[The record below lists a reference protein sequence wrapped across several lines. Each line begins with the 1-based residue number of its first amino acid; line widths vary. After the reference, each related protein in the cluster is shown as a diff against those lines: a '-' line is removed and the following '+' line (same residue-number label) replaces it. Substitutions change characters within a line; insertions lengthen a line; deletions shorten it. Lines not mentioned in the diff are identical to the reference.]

1 MSDTGKKSGGGGK
14 KRIDLLLVEQGCFPS
29 REQAQRAV
37 MAGQI
42 FYDGRLI
49 DKPGAAVA
57 PDGEIQVRGNPCPY
71 VSRGGLKLESALSDL
86 GIEVAGKVALDAGA
100 STGGFTQCLL
110 QRGACR
116 VYAVDVGYGQLAWD
130 LRCDQRVK
138 VIERTNLRYL
148 TPEALGEQ
156 VEFVTLDLSFIS
168 LAKVLGAVKTLLRPG
183 GEVLALVKPQFEAGR
198 EQVGKGGI
206 VKDPAVQRAVLEQV
220 SAAACQLGFQ
230 IRGVTYSAIQG
241 ADGNIEFFLWL
252 GDDRQGVGAALSP
265 DQAKQVVSA
274 ARASLLK
281 SRASA
286 REARGQEPE

>member
-1 MSDTGKKSGGGGK
+1 MGSGGK

-57 PDGEIQVRGNPCPY
+57 PGGEIQVRGNPCPY
-71 VSRGGLKLESALSDL
+71 VSRGGIKLESALSEF
-86 GIEVAGKVALDAGA
+86 GIDVAGKVALDAGA

-110 QRGACR
+110 QRGASR
-116 VYAVDVGYGQLAWD
+116 VYAVDVGYGQLACD
-130 LRCDQRVK
+130 LRRDERVK

-148 TPEALGEQ
+148 TPDVLGEQ

-168 LAKVLGAVKTLLRPG
+168 LSKVLGAARELLKPG
-183 GEVLALVKPQFEAGR
+183 GEVLALIKPQFEAGR

-206 VKDPAVQRAVLEQV
+206 VKDAAVQRAVLEQV

-241 ADGNIEFFLWL
+241 ADGNIEFFMWL
-252 GDDRQGVGAALSP
+252 GYDRQAEQGAALSP
-265 DQAKQVVSA
+265 EQASRVVVA
-274 ARASLLK
+274 ARAALLK
-281 SRASA
+281 T
-286 REARGQEPE
+286 

>member
-1 MSDTGKKSGGGGK
+1 MGNLSKRVGAGGK
-14 KRIDLLLVEQGCFPS
+14 KRIDLLLVEKGCFPS

-37 MAGQI
+37 MAGHV

-57 PDGEIQVRGNPCPY
+57 PGGEIQVRGNSCPY
-71 VSRGGLKLESALSDL
+71 VSRGGIKLESALSEF
-86 GIEVAGKVALDAGA
+86 GIDVAGRVALDSGA

-148 TPEALGEQ
+148 TSAELGEQ

-168 LAKVLGAVKTLLRPG
+168 LAKVLGAVRELLRPG

-206 VKDPAVQRAVLEQV
+206 IKDPAVQGLVLEQV

-230 IRGVTYSAIQG
+230 IKGVTYSPIQG
-241 ADGNIEFFLWL
+241 ADGNIEFFMWL
-252 GDDRQGVGAALSP
+252 GYDPQAAPGAALTPELASR
-265 DQAKQVVSA
+265 VVVA
-274 ARASLLK
+274 ARAA
-281 SRASA
+281 ASKN
-286 REARGQEPE
+286 

>member
-1 MSDTGKKSGGGGK
+1 MVAGAMGDAVKTSGRGGK

-37 MAGQI
+37 MAGHI

-49 DKPGAAVA
+49 DKAGAAVA
-57 PDGEIQVRGNPCPY
+57 PGGEIEVRGNSCPY
-71 VSRGGLKLESALSDL
+71 VSRGGIKLESALSEF
-86 GIEVAGKVALDAGA
+86 GIDVAGKVALDAGA

-110 QRGACR
+110 QRGASR

-130 LRCDQRVK
+130 LRRDERVK

-148 TPEALGEQ
+148 TPEVLGEQ

-168 LAKVLGAVKTLLRPG
+168 LSKVLGAVRELLKPG

-206 VKDPAVQRAVLEQV
+206 VKDAAVQRAVLEQV

-241 ADGNIEFFLWL
+241 ADGNIEFFMWL
-252 GDDRQGVGAALSP
+252 GCDRQAAQGAALSP
-265 DQAKQVVSA
+265 EQASRVVVA
-274 ARASLLK
+274 AGAALLK
-281 SRASA
+281 T
-286 REARGQEPE
+286 

>member
-1 MSDTGKKSGGGGK
+1 MVAGAMGDAVKRAGSGGK
-14 KRIDLLLVEQGCFPS
+14 KRIDLLLVEQGWFPS
-29 REQAQRAV
+29 REQAQRAL
-37 MAGQI
+37 MAGHV

-57 PDGEIQVRGNPCPY
+57 PGGEIQVRGNPCPY
-71 VSRGGLKLESALSDL
+71 VSRGGIKLESALSEF
-86 GIEVAGKVALDAGA
+86 GIDVAGKVALDAGA

-110 QRGACR
+110 QRGASR

-130 LRCDQRVK
+130 LRRDERVK

-148 TPEALGEQ
+148 TPEVLGEQ

-168 LAKVLGAVKTLLRPG
+168 LAKVLGAVRELLRPG

-206 VKDPAVQRAVLEQV
+206 VKDAAVQRAVLEQV

-241 ADGNIEFFLWL
+241 ADGNIEFFMWL
-252 GDDRQGVGAALSP
+252 GYDPQAVRGAALSP
-265 DQAKQVVSA
+265 EQASRVVVA
-274 ARASLLK
+274 ARAALLK
-281 SRASA
+281 NISN
-286 REARGQEPE
+286 